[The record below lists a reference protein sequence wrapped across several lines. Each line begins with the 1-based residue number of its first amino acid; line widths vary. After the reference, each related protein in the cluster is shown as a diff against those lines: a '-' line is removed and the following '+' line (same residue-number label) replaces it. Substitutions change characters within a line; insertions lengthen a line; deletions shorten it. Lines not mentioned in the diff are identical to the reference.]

1 MRIRSIILAAAIP
14 LLLLLAAVNGAL
26 LYFQTK
32 AEMRRGLDARA
43 LAVAITTAEFLSAM
57 DDPAARLAN
66 PVRRTALISATR
78 QVEGLEGLYL
88 VNAAG
93 RTIALVPPD
102 RPWTPD
108 HTVPRAA
115 AEVSPL
121 TNIGGNRHIVA
132 RARLAGGGF
141 VAARIDAEPLFAR
154 LGSLLR
160 WIMAGVAMAGVVGL
174 AAGWHVARRIQRELA
189 VSRHLMAALDMGDP
203 APDTTALTITEASD
217 LAAALRLLDANRRA
231 ALSGID
237 ARQVREDRDR
247 TDAAAFATWRA
258 AAFPSIDTV
267 VAGGRVA
274 ARLCGD
280 AAPGCFFAL
289 CRREDRA
296 ALVVGECDG
305 DDAREALARA
315 IAARDFLERH
325 WHDRA
330 PDEALAAACETFA
343 ATRLHHLA
351 WSESDPPP
359 EFGLLAIT
367 DAETAAAAT
376 LYVRTAPDAPPAA
389 TVDRIDALLEPD
401 GILAVVGPA

>member
-26 LYFQTK
+26 LYFQTE

-43 LAVAITTAEFLSAM
+43 LAAAITTAEFLSAM

-93 RTIALVPPD
+93 RAMALVPPD

-154 LGSLLR
+154 LADLLR
-160 WIMAGVAMAGVVGL
+160 WIVAGVAAAGGVGL

-189 VSRHLMAALDMGDP
+189 VSRRLMTALDTGAP
-203 APDTTALTITEASD
+203 APETTALTITEASD

-231 ALSGID
+231 ALSGLD
-237 ARQVREDRDR
+237 KRLAQEDRDR
-247 TDAAAFATWRA
+247 TDAAALATWRS
-258 AAFPSIDTV
+258 AAFPAIDATT
-267 VAGGRVA
+267 AGARVA
-274 ARLCGD
+274 ARLCGN
-280 AAPGCFFAL
+280 AAPGSFFAL
-289 CRREDRA
+289 CETQGQA
-296 ALVVGECDG
+296 ALVTGECDG
-305 DDAREALARA
+305 DPREALVHA

-325 WHDRA
+325 WHERT
-330 PDEALAAACETFA
+330 PDDALKALRESFA
-343 ATRLHHLA
+343 ATQLRHLA
-351 WSESDPPP
+351 WSESEPPAAP
-359 EFGLLAIT
+359 RLLAII
-367 DAETAAAAT
+367 DAATAAES
-376 LYVRTAPDAPPAA
+376 YVRTAPDAPPAT